1 MIPRLFETEAVMRRQ
16 IVLGALLVF
25 GALSLTAA
33 ALQQPPKPSAGAIKV
48 QKVKDNLYVLNAL
61 AAGAGGNT
69 SVFITTNGVVVVDTK
84 NPGWGQPLLE
94 KIKTL
99 TNKPVTMIINTHT
112 HGDHVSGNVEFPATV
127 DVVAQENTKT
137 NMASMRPAAFVAPPP
152 GGPAPNIFKA
162 HNGQNLPKRTFK
174 DKMTIGSGADQID
187 LYYFGRAHTNG
198 DAMVFF
204 PSARV
209 FHMADVFAVKGLPGM
224 DANNGGTGVGYVE
237 TLTKAADFADKANV
251 ETIVNGHN
259 ETTTTRADLREFI
272 EYTRD
277 FVKFVQDGKKAGKTV
292 DDLAK
297 DWKTP
302 AKYKGYEA
310 MPIPIRV
317 REDAKLIY
325 SETK

>member
-1 MIPRLFETEAVMRRQ
+1 MRRR
-16 IVLGALLVF
+16 IVLGCLLVL
-25 GALSLTAA
+25 GCLSLTAMA
-33 ALQQPPKPSAGAIKV
+33 FQQPPKPAASAIKV
-48 QKVKDNLYVLNAL
+48 QKLKDNLYVLNAL

-127 DVVAQENTKT
+127 DVVAHENTKT
-137 NMASMRPAAFVAPPP
+137 NMADMRPAKFVDTPP
-152 GGPAPNIFKA
+152 GGPAPNIFKQ
-162 HNGQNLPKRTFK
+162 HEGRNLPKRTFK
-174 DKMTIGSGADQID
+174 DKMTIGSGADQIE

-198 DAMVFF
+198 DAMVLF

-209 FHMADVFAVKGLPGM
+209 LHMADVFSTKGLPGM

-251 ETIVNGHN
+251 ETIVNGHH

-272 EYTRD
+272 EYVRE
-277 FVKFVQDGKKAGKTV
+277 FVKTAQDGKKAGKSV
-292 DDLAK
+292 EAVAK
-297 DWKTP
+297 EWKTP

-310 MPIPIRV
+310 TPIPIRV
-317 REDAKLIY
+317 LEDMRLIY